1 MKKKTKLIMFD
12 YDGVLINSNHL
23 PKIYYDE
30 LAEILG
36 TRRFQSVEECREF
49 LEADVHLS
57 LQRLGVTTPEQMK
70 IAMELFR
77 KHDDR
82 WKNLELFPQV
92 KEMLE
97 VLKQQGYT
105 LAIVSNN
112 HQETIVHDLK
122 KNNVFHYFDHVLDI
136 THGRKPEITQIV
148 KCLKLTGAL
157 PEEAVLIDD
166 MDGGLIAAKK
176 AKLKKAIGVSY
187 GFQLPQRLHM
197 ADIIVDHP
205 LQILEVIE

>member
-1 MKKKTKLIMFD
+1 MKKTKVIMFD

-23 PKIYYDE
+23 PKVYYDE
-30 LAEILG
+30 LAALLG
-36 TRRFQSVEECREF
+36 TRRFQSVEECREY
-49 LEADVHLS
+49 LEADVHTS
-57 LQRLGVTTPEQMK
+57 LRRLGVTTPEQMK

-82 WKNLELFPQV
+82 WKNLELFPNVRELLQ
-92 KEMLE
+92 E
-97 VLKQQGYT
+97 LKQKGYI

-122 KNNVFHYFDHVLDI
+122 KNNVLDYFDHVLDI
-136 THGRKPEITQIV
+136 THGRKPEIAQIV
-148 KCLKLTGAL
+148 QCLKLTNAL

-187 GFQLPQRLHM
+187 GFQLPYRLHM
-197 ADIIVDHP
+197 ADIIVNNP